1 MMGLT
6 EQTRMRLM
14 AIHGYIMLALGLALF
29 YIRAM
34 MTNLFFYV
42 LGGALAALLVA
53 GSLLLIAGV
62 DWLCV
67 VGLGWRQTKRLRGV
81 LLVST
86 SVALCCS
93 LLIFYPGA
101 TIHILCYVLAIY
113 ALSLGAVKLYFAR
126 SWNGSPGEHL
136 VIYVLAALALAF
148 GGALLQV
155 AAADSRDSLAVI
167 AAFCVFIGLQMLL
180 TMYFLQR
187 QMLRVIERVVAFS
200 RTGV

>member
-1 MMGLT
+1 MIELT

-14 AIHGYIMLALGLALF
+14 TIHGCIMLALGLALF

-42 LGGALAALLVA
+42 LGGALALLLVA

-67 VGLGWRQTKRLRGV
+67 VGLGWRQTKRLRSL

-86 SVALCCS
+86 AVALCCL
-93 LLIFYPGA
+93 LLIFYPRG
-101 TIHILCYVLAIY
+101 TIRLLCYVLATY
-113 ALSLGAVKLYFAR
+113 SLLLGAAKLGFAR

-136 VIYVLAALALAF
+136 VMYLMAGLALAF
-148 GGALLQV
+148 GGALLLV
-155 AAADSRDSLAVI
+155 APADNRDALAVI
-167 AAFCVFIGLQMLL
+167 AAFSLFMGAQMLL

-187 QMLRVIERVVAFS
+187 QVLKMIDRISAFS
-200 RTGV
+200 RTSA

>member
-1 MMGLT
+1 
-6 EQTRMRLM
+6 MRLM
-14 AIHGYIMLALGLALF
+14 TMHGCIMLGLGLALF

-86 SVALCCS
+86 SVALCCL

-101 TIHILCYVLAIY
+101 TIQILCYVLAIY
-113 ALSLGAVKLYFAR
+113 ALLLGTAKLYFAR
-126 SWNGSPGEHL
+126 SWDGSTGEHL
-136 VIYVLAALALAF
+136 VIYVLAGVALAF
-148 GGALLQV
+148 GGALQQV
-155 AAADSRDSLAVI
+155 AAADNRDSLAVI
-167 AAFCVFIGLQMLL
+167 AAFALFMGLQMLL

-187 QMLRVIERVVAFS
+187 QMLKVIERASAFS
-200 RTGV
+200 LGV